1 MVIGN
6 IGTLNHLSAYHSKG
20 GVMLKS
26 EQKRREIKKM
36 VKKLSE
42 KLAKKMALDFQIN
55 KSRFTMVEEPKKK

>member
-1 MVIGN
+1 
-6 IGTLNHLSAYHSKG
+6 
-20 GVMLKS
+20 MLKS